1 MILRYHADIL
11 NTQVDTLSST
21 NKTRPYSTL
30 KTIMSDRQGFDNYI
44 MSCLRKYEENHPDV
58 KLTAKRQITVSVD
71 GCEYCQGKEDLLNI
85 PFYLRVGIEKDELV
99 VETNDTRRIKIHN
112 CPMCGR
118 KF

>member
-1 MILRYHADIL
+1 MANR
-11 NTQVDTLSST
+11 
-21 NKTRPYSTL
+21 
-30 KTIMSDRQGFDNYI
+30 SDLDNYI
-44 MSCLRKYEENHPDV
+44 MACVRKYEEKHPEDR
-58 KLTAKRQITVSVD
+58 LTATKQVKVPVD